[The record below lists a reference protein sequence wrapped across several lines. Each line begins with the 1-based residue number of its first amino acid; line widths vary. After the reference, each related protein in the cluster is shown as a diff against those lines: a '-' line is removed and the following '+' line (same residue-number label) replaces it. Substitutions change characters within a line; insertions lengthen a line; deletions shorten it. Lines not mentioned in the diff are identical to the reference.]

1 MMKKMP
7 MKTTQGFDNDDDID
21 DGDRGGN
28 YDDLQK
34 ITRPSD
40 VVAIVG
46 KWDSERLSNCLQSR
60 KVNHTFNLFFA
71 VYSLSIL
78 SVI

>member
-1 MMKKMP
+1 MSMN
-7 MKTTQGFDNDDDID
+7 TTQRFDNDDYID

-40 VVAIVG
+40 VVGIVS
-46 KWDSERLSNCLQSR
+46 KWNSERFSNCLQSR
-60 KVNHTFNLFFA
+60 KMDHTFNLVFIA
-71 VYSLSIL
+71 VY
-78 SVI
+78 